1 MYKVIERF
9 KDRDGTVYEV
19 GDVYKG
25 DRINALSTR
34 RNRLKRVFIEKVTE
48 DKEGD

>member
-1 MYKVIERF
+1 MYKVVEKF

-19 GDVYKG
+19 GDIYKG

-34 RNRLKRVFIEKVTE
+34 RNRYKTIFIEKVTE
-48 DKEGD
+48 EAGD